1 VRHLFIIVFI
11 SLFCLPRTTV
21 SQELYLLEGHQV
33 LLYKIIN
40 WWYFAPNEDS
50 VQLCGDLL
58 EYKNIGNAKISF
70 LQNGSIMKISIEGG
84 FAPLLSVI
92 EGCESCSPTSTEA
105 MWTND
110 TYFAKSKTTLHIEE
124 SAYNNNYS
132 IFIENIN
139 KDRLKV
145 LEETQ
150 NQLAFI
156 LTGTVQGLQNG
167 KITLHPAGDVLEKC
181 NESNERRLGFSAIN
195 LVVVLSEDGLQ
206 LLKFD
211 LSSRGKD

>member
-1 VRHLFIIVFI
+1 MRHLFIIVFI
-11 SLFCLPRTTV
+11 SFFWFPHTTF
-21 SQELYLLEGHQV
+21 SQELYLLEGDQV

-40 WWYFAPNEDS
+40 WWYFKPTEDS
-50 VQLCGDLL
+50 AQLCGDLL

-70 LQNGSIMKISIEGG
+70 LQNDSIMKISIEGG
-84 FAPLLSVI
+84 FAPLLSVAD
-92 EGCESCSPTSTEA
+92 GCENCPPASTEA

-110 TYFAKSKTTLHIEE
+110 AYFSNSIATLHIEE
-124 SAYNNNYS
+124 LAHTNNYS

-139 KDRLKV
+139 KNRLKV
-145 LEETQ
+145 LEKEQ
-150 NQLAFI
+150 KQLAFI

-167 KITLHPAGDVLEKC
+167 KIALHPAGDFLGKC
-181 NESNERRLGFSAIN
+181 KESNEGRFGFSTVK
-195 LVVVLSEDGLQ
+195 LVVALSEDGLQ